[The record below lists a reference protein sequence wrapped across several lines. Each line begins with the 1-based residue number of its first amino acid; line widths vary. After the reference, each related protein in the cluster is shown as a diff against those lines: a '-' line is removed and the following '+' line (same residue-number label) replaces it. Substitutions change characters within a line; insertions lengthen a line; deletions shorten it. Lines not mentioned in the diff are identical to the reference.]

1 MSLKYKMCLQKSMS
15 LLWVFDITVPHPQSD
30 ILKKTVTVINVF
42 AEETGVYGIST
53 PLLASV
59 SHFLSD

>member
-1 MSLKYKMCLQKSMS
+1 MSLKYKICLHKAH
-15 LLWVFDITVPHPQSD
+15 VPHPQSD
-30 ILKKTVTVINVF
+30 SLKKTLTVINVF

-53 PLLASV
+53 PFLASV

>member
-1 MSLKYKMCLQKSMS
+1 MSLKYKMCFHKSTY
-15 LLWVFDITVPHPQSD
+15 LLWGFDITVPHPQSD
-30 ILKKTVTVINVF
+30 IIKKTLTVINVF

-53 PLLASV
+53 PFLASV